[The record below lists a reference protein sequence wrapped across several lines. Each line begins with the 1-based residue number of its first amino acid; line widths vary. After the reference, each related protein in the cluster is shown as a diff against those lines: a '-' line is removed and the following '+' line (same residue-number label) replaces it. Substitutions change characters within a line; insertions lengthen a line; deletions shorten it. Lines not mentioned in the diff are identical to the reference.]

1 VSLGRTRLANRER
14 RWCRVLSK
22 GSAGIAINNSHGGN
36 HGHGNEGTAISTTET
51 SSKGSK
57 ISREGCQA
65 PPRIA
70 LLTPYG
76 GENLGDAAIQDA
88 MVANVRL
95 RLPDAQFSGI
105 CLNCDNFV
113 VRHGTGAFPLSANN
127 IAFYSM
133 SRGRPWERPKEG
145 EGRRP
150 SKKVH
155 EKIRRALKSFPILW
169 RCLKVVAAIAVEV
182 RHSFKGYLFLRT
194 QNIVIVSGGGQLNEQ
209 YGGAWGQPFALFKW
223 AVLARI
229 ARVPYA
235 VASVGVGELKSRA
248 SRLFVSVALRLA
260 CYRSYRD
267 KETRDFAASLMQRAA
282 RDPIV
287 PDLAFSLTSSELPPI
302 ASTPGIAG
310 ERTVIA
316 ISPIAFAKPGIW
328 PIENRA
334 TYNRYVEQLAQ
345 VMAEL
350 LRRDYFLVMVWSS
363 LGDDESV
370 IPDLFGRL
378 DQESRQ
384 SRTLQIHIPT
394 IGTWRDFV
402 STLGG
407 VDFLIA
413 SRLHSAILG
422 FVSETPTIAISFER
436 KVTSVMADLGQTDY
450 LLEICDFTSKDV
462 IEVLDRLELRG
473 DIVSQQIASYR
484 HRIRPVS
491 DLQYDTLAELVMA
504 SHRNP
509 QGSSVS

>member
-1 VSLGRTRLANRER
+1 V
-14 RWCRVLSK
+14 RVL
-22 GSAGIAINNSHGGN
+22 
-36 HGHGNEGTAISTTET
+36 HGHANEGTAISTTKT

-88 MVANVRL
+88 VIANVRL

-113 VRHGTGAFPLSANN
+113 ARHGTGAFPLSANN

-150 SKKVH
+150 SKVR
-155 EKIRRALKSFPILW
+155 EKITRALKSFPILR
-169 RCLKVVAAIAVEV
+169 RCLKVVAAIAVGV
-182 RHSFKGYLFLRT
+182 RHSFKGYIFLRT

-267 KETRDFAASLMQRAA
+267 KDTRDFAAGLMERAA
-282 RDPIV
+282 RDPIA

-302 ASTPGIAG
+302 ASFRGIAG

-328 PIENRA
+328 PMENRA

-345 VMAEL
+345 VVAQL
-350 LRRDYFLVMVWSS
+350 LRRDYSLVMVWSS
-363 LGDDESV
+363 LGDDEGV

-378 DQESRQ
+378 DQELRQ
-384 SRTLQIHIPT
+384 SIHIPT
-394 IGTWRDFV
+394 IGNWRDFV

-413 SRLHSAILG
+413 SRLHSTILG

-450 LLEICDFTSKDV
+450 LLQICDFTSKGV
-462 IEVLDRLELRG
+462 IEVLDRLELRK
-473 DIVSQQIASYR
+473 DIVSQQVASYR

-491 DLQYDTLAELVMA
+491 DLQYDTLTELVMA
-504 SHRNP
+504 SHRKP